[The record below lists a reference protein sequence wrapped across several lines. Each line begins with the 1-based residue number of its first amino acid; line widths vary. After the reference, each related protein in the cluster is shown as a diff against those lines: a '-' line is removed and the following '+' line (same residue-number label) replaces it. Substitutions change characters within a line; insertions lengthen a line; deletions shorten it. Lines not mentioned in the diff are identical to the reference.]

1 MFERFTRAARVAVK
15 DAETEARELGSPTI
29 EAEHLLLA
37 LTRQDPSTA
46 VARALAQAGLD
57 HERVTEALEA
67 ERERSLAAVGISIHD
82 FELPTPHPSTRPRM
96 AAGAKSALEHALRI
110 SLVRADKRIDGA
122 HILLALLRPEAG
134 TIPRALSEAG
144 VDRDELNDLV
154 TAAMSRLARRPRRPR
169 SRPASAG
176 RGSRRR
182 R

>member
-1 MFERFTRAARVAVK
+1 MFERFTRAARAAVK
-15 DAETEARELGSPTI
+15 DAETEARELGSPAI

-46 VARALAQAGLD
+46 VGRALAEAGLD

-82 FELPTPHPSTRPRM
+82 FELPPPHPSTRPRM

-110 SLVRADKRIDGA
+110 SLERADKRIDGA
-122 HILLALLRPEAG
+122 HILLALLRAEAG

-144 VDRDELNDLV
+144 VDRRELNDLV
-154 TAAMSRLARRPRRPR
+154 TAAMDR
-169 SRPASAG
+169 
-176 RGSRRR
+176 
-182 R
+182 